1 MSLALRRGGIIAA
14 GDGARLRAAGY
25 AMPKALVPVG
35 GVPLIEAV
43 IGNFA
48 AVGITS
54 LVIFVNEASRACV
67 DWVRARFPTLDAEF
81 IVKTT
86 PSSLA
91 SFQEVSGRLGP
102 GPALISTVD
111 AWCRPRDFARFVEAG
126 QRHLPHASTL
136 ALTPLVADEKPLW
149 ASVDDDGRVT
159 RLGPGAGPLVTAGL
173 YLLAAAARAA
183 GAPAGLDRL
192 RDYLQWLLARAPI
205 YGEVIE
211 RVVDVD
217 RPEDVALAETLAGTE
232 PAP

>member
-1 MSLALRRGGIIAA
+1 MSTILRSGGIIAA

-25 AMPKALVPVG
+25 AMPKALVPVA

-43 IGNFA
+43 IGNFVA
-48 AVGITS
+48 AGITS
-54 LVIFVNEASRACV
+54 LVVIVNEASRACV
-67 DWVRARFPTLDAEF
+67 DWVRARFPALDAEF

-91 SFQEVSGRLGP
+91 SFQEVSGRLGA
-102 GPALISTVD
+102 GPVLISTVD

-126 QRHLPHASTL
+126 RHRLPHASTL

-149 ASVDDDGRVT
+149 ASVDGDGRVT
-159 RLGPGAGPLVTAGL
+159 RLGQGAGPLVTAGL
-173 YLLAAAARAA
+173 YMLAAGARAA
-183 GAPAGLDRL
+183 GTPAGLARL
-192 RDYLQWLLARAPI
+192 RDYLQWLVARAPI
-205 YGEVIE
+205 YAEVID

-217 RPEDVALAETLAGTE
+217 RPEDVALAAALATE

>member
-1 MSLALRRGGIIAA
+1 VSLALRRGGIIAA

-54 LVIFVNEASRACV
+54 LVIIVNEASLACV

-86 PSSLA
+86 PSSLE
-91 SFQEVSGRLGP
+91 SFREVSGRLDA
-102 GPALISTVD
+102 GPALITTVD
-111 AWCRPRDFARFVEAG
+111 SWCRPRDFVRFVEAA
-126 QRHLPHASTL
+126 RRRLPEASTL

-149 ASVDDDGRVT
+149 ASVDGDGRIT
-159 RLGPGAGPLVTAGL
+159 RLGEGAGPLVTAGL
-173 YLLAAAARAA
+173 YLLAEGARAA
-183 GAPAGLDRL
+183 RPPAGQGRL
-192 RDYLQWLLARAPI
+192 RDYLQWLVTQAPL

-217 RPEDVALAETLAGTE
+217 RPEDVALAEALAKSE